1 MAFSEFLFGPL
12 NYTPIVARQGTTML
26 LGFAAFAE
34 RPFSTVADDGNV
46 TITAIKN
53 ELTISIGNPGIT
65 ADAITAIPTGSEVVL
80 GLGTVTLT
88 ADANVTAVKNELVL
102 GTGTV
107 TVSADANVTAVKNEL
122 VISSGTVTIT
132 GTANVTPAATPLTLA
147 TGTAQAITWSEI
159 IPGATM
165 TWVRIDP
172 S

>member
-12 NYTPIVARQGTTML
+12 NYAPIVARQASTML
-26 LGFAAFAE
+26 LGFASFAE

-46 TITAIKN
+46 TITATKN

-65 ADAITAIPTGSEVVL
+65 ADAITEIPTGSQVVL

-107 TVSADANVTAVKNEL
+107 TVSADANVT
-122 VISSGTVTIT
+122 
-132 GTANVTPAATPLTLA
+132 PDATPLTLA

-165 TWVRIDP
+165 VWTPIDP
-172 S
+172 T

>member
-1 MAFSEFLFGPL
+1 MLFGSD
-12 NYTPIVARQGTTML
+12 Y
-26 LGFAAFAE
+26 GFASLPFA
-34 RPFSTVADDGNV
+34 SITNQNSV
-46 TITAIKN
+46 TITATKN

-65 ADAITAIPTGSEVVL
+65 ADAITEIPDGSQVVL

-132 GTANVTPAATPLTLA
+132 GEANVSPTGSPLTLA

-159 IPGATM
+159 VPGVSM
-165 TWVRIDP
+165 TWTPIDP

>member
-1 MAFSEFLFGPL
+1 
-12 NYTPIVARQGTTML
+12 ML

-34 RPFSTVADDGNV
+34 LPFSTAGPDNSV
-46 TITAIKN
+46 TITVAKN

-65 ADAITAIPTGSEVVL
+65 ADAIIEIPNPNRLVL
-80 GLGTVTLT
+80 GFGDLT
-88 ADANVTAVKNELVL
+88 ITGDSNVTGVKNELVL

-107 TVSADANVTAVKNEL
+107 TVTADANVTAVKNTL

-132 GTANVTPAATPLTLA
+132 GDANVTPAATPLTLA

-165 TWVRIDP
+165 VWTPIDP
-172 S
+172 T